1 MFRAIPVGL
10 LERSGV
16 GSDGDEATVAEE
28 ASRFGDMVIVKG
40 FSQSYYTDRARKTR
54 LSIRAAV
61 KMFEFGLL
69 MKTDTDSFIFLD
81 RLLPL
86 LEKRNMF

>member
-28 ASRFGDMVIVKG
+28 ASRFGDMV
-40 FSQSYYTDRARKTR
+40 
-54 LSIRAAV
+54 L
-61 KMFEFGLL
+61 
-69 MKTDTDSFIFLD
+69 
-81 RLLPL
+81 
-86 LEKRNMF
+86 

>member
-40 FSQSYYTDRARKTR
+40 VFSELLHRSRK
-54 LSIRAAV
+54 
-61 KMFEFGLL
+61 E
-69 MKTDTDSFIFLD
+69 DSTEHSCSSKD
-81 RLLPL
+81 V
-86 LEKRNMF
+86 